1 MKGRFITLEGPE
13 GAGKS
18 SQMPLMRDYL
28 EAAGLPVVATR
39 EPGGTGMGEEIRALL
54 LQPRVPPMSPD
65 AELLLIFAAR
75 AEHLARVIRPA
86 LERGAWVLCDRFTDA
101 SYAYQGAGRGIPEE
115 RVGCLESWV
124 QGALRPDLT
133 LLFDLP
139 VGLGLSRA
147 GRRSLQDRFEQEDM
161 AFFERVLQ
169 GYRQRA
175 AERPDRYRVIDARPS
190 FDGVTRAVRE
200 VLAECL
206 RRWS

>member
-18 SQMPLMRDYL
+18 TQLALMRDYL
-28 EAAGLPVVATR
+28 EAAGLRIVITR
-39 EPGGTGMGEEIRALL
+39 EPGGTELGEQLRELL
-54 LQPRVPPMSPD
+54 LTPRVPAMVPD

-75 AEHLARVIRPA
+75 AEHLARVILPA
-86 LERGAWVLCDRFTDA
+86 LARGAWVLCDRFTDA
-101 SYAYQGAGRGIPEE
+101 SYAYQGSGRGIPAE
-115 RVGCLESWV
+115 RIGQLETWA

-139 VGLGLSRA
+139 VTLGLNRA
-147 GRRSLQDRFEQEDM
+147 GRRGSQDRFEQEDV

-169 GYRQRA
+169 GYRERA
-175 AERPDRYRVIDARPS
+175 AQWPPRYRVIDAGQPL
-190 FDGVTRAVRE
+190 DWVTGAVRE

-206 RRWS
+206 RRWK